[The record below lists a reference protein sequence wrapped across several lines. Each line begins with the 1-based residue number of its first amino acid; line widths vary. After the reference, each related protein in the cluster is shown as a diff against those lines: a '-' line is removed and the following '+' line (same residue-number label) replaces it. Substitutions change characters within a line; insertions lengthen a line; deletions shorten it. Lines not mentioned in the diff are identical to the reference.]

1 MFAFPVF
8 ALPLAYLSIA
18 AWFFPRHREEALAR
32 SFGRGLALG
41 LPCALVHVLALGWIP
56 EVHGSFLFVFRIWW
70 ERFLLPFSLTIAASR
85 LLQGFEDTVR
95 SDAALRR
102 FTAFQFGCFTVLSLV
117 SAVRYADGP
126 DTLVLF
132 FNPLLSIAG
141 IFAAVFFLERAVT
154 EAGVYVALWI
164 SAGVLASFAFA
175 CAAYLFEA
183 RLEWLGAILSLALL
197 GVSSY
202 QVRFLMK

>member
-8 ALPLAYLSIA
+8 ALPLGYLSIV

-41 LPCALVHVLALGWIP
+41 LPCALIHILAQGWVP

-70 ERFLLPFSLTIAASR
+70 ERFLLPFALAVAASR
-85 LLQGFEDTVR
+85 LLTSFEDTVR

-102 FTAFQFGCFTVLSLV
+102 FTAYLFGCFTILGLV
-117 SAVRYADGP
+117 SAVRYAGSP
-126 DTLVLF
+126 DTFVLF
-132 FNPLLSIAG
+132 FYPALSIAG
-141 IFAAVFFLERAVT
+141 IFAAVYFLERAVT
-154 EAGVYVALWI
+154 EAGIYVALWI
-164 SAGVLASFAFA
+164 AAGVLASFAFA
-175 CAAYLFEA
+175 CTAYLFEA

-197 GVSSY
+197 AISAY